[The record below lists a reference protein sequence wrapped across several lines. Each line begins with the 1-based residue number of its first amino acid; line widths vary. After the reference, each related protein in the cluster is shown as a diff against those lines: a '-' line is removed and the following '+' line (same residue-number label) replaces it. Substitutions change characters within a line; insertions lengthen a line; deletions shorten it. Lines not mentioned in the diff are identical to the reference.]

1 MSKKPMSKSA
11 RIRKMLEQ
19 GKSVKQIA
27 ATVQCTPQMVYQ
39 IRAADKKK
47 VEKKPVIVPGSLKGQ
62 QKDWVMVTTST
73 SKEPIGIPK
82 DVYLDHMPPLDYH
95 QPKQGIFKRIANW
108 FFGG

>member
-47 VEKKPVIVPGSLKGQ
+47 SAPK
-62 QKDWVMVTTST
+62 QKDWVMVTTSS

-82 DVYLDHMPPLDYH
+82 DVYLDHMPPLDYY